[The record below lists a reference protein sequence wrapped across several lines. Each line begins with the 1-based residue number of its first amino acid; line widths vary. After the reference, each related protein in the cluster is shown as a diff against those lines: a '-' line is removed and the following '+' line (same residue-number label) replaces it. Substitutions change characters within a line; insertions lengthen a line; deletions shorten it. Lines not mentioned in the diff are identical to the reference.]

1 MHNFYNQNWRFFKKK
16 TFLKVGIFLKSSAL
30 VCTLSSFVHMLCFQ
44 LVNYN
49 ICCKDTKCAW
59 GNNYFLYWNFDQKNA
74 IFFHRWNE
82 CDKIHNSTFSNQN
95 LRIWFFLFQIRWKK
109 KSRYSI
115 EFGKEILDFTKQCA
129 LSWNHSLL
137 ITLTRDILWR
147 FYVVA
152 VWQILFQF
160 RKKNIYE
167 KDTFLKKR
175 CSGYKY
181 VLHLF
186 LYFSL

>member
-1 MHNFYNQNWRFFKKK
+1 MRICRY
-16 TFLKVGIFLKSSAL
+16 L

-59 GNNYFLYWNFDQKNA
+59 GNNYFLYWNFDPKNA

-82 CDKIHNSTFSNQN
+82 CDKIHKSTFSNPN
-95 LRIWFFLFQIRWKK
+95 LRIEYDFFSS
-109 KSRYSI
+109 KSDGKRNQDIPYNI

-160 RKKNIYE
+160 RKKIAISCRP
-167 KDTFLKKR
+167 K
-175 CSGYKY
+175 S
-181 VLHLF
+181 
-186 LYFSL
+186 YFFVFS

>member
-1 MHNFYNQNWRFFKKK
+1 MRMGKYLFSTLKFWPKKSV
-16 TFLKVGIFLKSSAL
+16 T
-30 VCTLSSFVHMLCFQ
+30 
-44 LVNYN
+44 
-49 ICCKDTKCAW
+49 
-59 GNNYFLYWNFDQKNA
+59 
-74 IFFHRWNE
+74 
-82 CDKIHNSTFSNQN
+82 KIHNSTFSNQN
-95 LRIWFFLFQIRWKK
+95 LRIEYDFFLPNQMEKEIKIFHRILK
-109 KSRYSI
+109 I

-167 KDTFLKKR
+167 NDTVLKKDVAAINMYFIYFCTFLCRK
-175 CSGYKY
+175 CNIMHQTQSVKY
-181 VLHLF
+181 GF
-186 LYFSL
+186 P

>member
-1 MHNFYNQNWRFFKKK
+1 
-16 TFLKVGIFLKSSAL
+16 
-30 VCTLSSFVHMLCFQ
+30 MLCFQ

-59 GNNYFLYWNFDQKNA
+59 GNNYFLYWNFDPKNA

-95 LRIWFFLFQIRWKK
+95 LRIEYDFFLPNQMEKEIKIFHRIWK
-109 KSRYSI
+109 I

-167 KDTFLKKR
+167 KDTFLKKK
-175 CSGYKY
+175 SSSYKY
-181 VLHLF
+181 F
-186 LYFSL
+186 IYFYTYFSL

>member
-1 MHNFYNQNWRFFKKK
+1 
-16 TFLKVGIFLKSSAL
+16 
-30 VCTLSSFVHMLCFQ
+30 MLCFQ

-82 CDKIHNSTFSNQN
+82 CDKIDNSTFSNQN

-167 KDTFLKKR
+167 KDTFFKKIVAAINTSFIFVLFFVENVICIRFSMSSTDFPKGFFLLIIRIIFIFFLKIIN
-175 CSGYKY
+175 
-181 VLHLF
+181 
-186 LYFSL
+186 FS